1 MTAGVY
7 RGKDTETTAGGG
19 DTGILPAAGPAW
31 MVPKK
36 LETDKTN
43 QVKHGDYPLSGTQ
56 GTAALPDQ
64 VFDLK
69 T

>member
-1 MTAGVY
+1 M
-7 RGKDTETTAGGG
+7 
-19 DTGILPAAGPAW
+19 PAAGPAW